1 MKKIIILSMIA
12 FVAAGIIGCTPKDET
27 KADLRWKNNSNAALV
42 NISWSSNGSSDQT
55 WASVGDTADATTEY
69 KGIKELAGTGD
80 AVFATGGT
88 AVLDLTTNSSTDVIY
103 ASGSAATIKE
113 NGAAT
118 LNINGA
124 AAK

>member
-12 FVAAGIIGCTPKDET
+12 LVAAGITGCTPEDET
-27 KADLRWKNNSNAALV
+27 KADLRWDNTASGVNLV

-55 WASVGDTADATTEY
+55 WERANSGATTAY

-80 AVFATGGT
+80 AVIDGGGT
-88 AVLDLTTNSSTDVIY
+88 AVLTLGAGADVLNV
-103 ASGSAATIKE
+103 SGSAATIKE

-118 LNINGA
+118 LNITN
-124 AAK
+124 AK